1 LEIHDTR
8 SAGDVETKTETAT
21 ATEID
26 SRKWPVDDRV
36 ATTTSPLPLQLPQFS
51 VFSAQFAA
59 FSLQRSAFSFRLSAL
74 NVKDQR
80 LSLPAN
86 AAHTLLMA
94 SLFR

>member
-1 LEIHDTR
+1 LGGGPPLEIHDTR

-59 FSLQRSAFSFRLSAL
+59 FSFRLSAL